1 MEKIKV
7 IHVLT
12 DRNVGGAGRWL
23 QYYLRHFDRKQF
35 DCAVLLPPE
44 SCILAPVKELGV
56 RTLFLPEMQEASW
69 DAGSLMGMLQLFRK
83 EKPQVVHTHASL
95 TARLAAKLAGVPVIV
110 ASKHCMENPGG
121 GVKNI
126 LRGLINRH
134 LTSSII
140 AVSDA
145 VGESLVQGGTDRDK
159 ICRIYNGIQ
168 PAAFTEEESRALAES
183 LGMDKEHLWVGIV
196 ARMEPVKGVDIFLQA
211 ALKLLETRRNVRFL
225 ICGLGSQER
234 MLREMAK
241 PYPEDIVFAG
251 YQPKVEQLMAQLDL
265 LAVSSRQEALCL
277 SALEGLAAGVPA
289 VGTRVGGIPEVIRP
303 GETGLLVPPEDPD
316 ALAQAMAALLD
327 DEPLRR
333 KMGET
338 GKQMVQTE
346 YSAAV
351 MTQQVEQLYLR
362 LLERK

>member
-23 QYYLRHFDRKQF
+23 QYYLRHFDREIF

-44 SCILAPVKELGV
+44 SYILEPVQKLGV

-69 DAGSLMGMLQLFRK
+69 DAGSLKGMLRLFRK

-110 ASKHCMENPGG
+110 ASKHCMENPGSG
-121 GVKNI
+121 LKNT
-126 LRGLINRH
+126 LRGIINRH

-145 VGESLVQGGTDRDK
+145 VAESLVQGGTDRDK
-159 ICRIYNGIQ
+159 ICRIYNGIR
-168 PAAFTEEESRALAES
+168 PAEFTPEESRALADS
-183 LGMDKEHLWVGIV
+183 LGMDREHLWVGIV

-211 ALKLLETRRNVRFL
+211 ALKVLETRRDVRFL
-225 ICGLGSQER
+225 VCGVGSQEQ
-234 MLREMAK
+234 MLRKLAE
-241 PYPEDIVFAG
+241 PYPGDILFAG

-277 SALEGLAAGVPA
+277 SALEGLSVGVPA
-289 VGTRVGGIPEVIRP
+289 VGTHVGGIPEVIRP
-303 GETGLLVPPEDPD
+303 GETGLLVPPEDPA
-316 ALAQAMAALLD
+316 ALAEAMETLLD
-327 DEPLRR
+327 DPALRR

-346 YSAAV
+346 YSAAG
-351 MTQQVEQLYLR
+351 MTRQVEQLYRR